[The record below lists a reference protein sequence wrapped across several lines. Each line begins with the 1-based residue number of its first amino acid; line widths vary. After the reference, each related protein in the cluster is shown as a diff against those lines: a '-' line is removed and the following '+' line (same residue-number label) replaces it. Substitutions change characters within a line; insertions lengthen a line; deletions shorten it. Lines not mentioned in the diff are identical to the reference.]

1 MSLMMNEL
9 QRAAQRHEPSSG
21 PSWSRV
27 LAVGRFLYKNESL
40 IVDNYYVYSSC
51 YVKDEKTKLT
61 NK

>member
-1 MSLMMNEL
+1 MMNGL

-51 YVKDEKTKLT
+51 YAKDEKTKLT
-61 NK
+61 KK